1 MKSSPALW
9 TIHHDGFQPGDIEKH
24 GSKFI
29 IGNGA
34 MGVRGTLE
42 EFDKIQLAAC
52 TLAGLYDQVGDKWRE
67 PVNAPHTFNARITI
81 DDTPLSVL
89 TTPIARHN
97 QTLDL
102 RCAIHSR
109 ETIFRLPDGAEATLR
124 ADRFLSL
131 ADTRLGVMTLSLTV
145 TRPCRIRLETGIDG
159 NVWDLNGP
167 HLTHFETQHENGIHL
182 LSARTGEKSIPL
194 AVAEALHTETLPP
207 SETHQSAQTIQHRF
221 DFNAAAAKTYSF
233 KKYTSVAT
241 GLEHNNDAPA
251 TAAAALATAR
261 AAAATGRDA
270 LLAASRAIWDARW
283 RDSDVLIEGDNDSQ
297 LALRYSIYQLLIIAP
312 ASDAC
317 SIPARGLSGQ
327 VYKGGIFWDTEI
339 FMSPFFDHTQP
350 ALGRRLMRYRVK
362 ILDGARRKAAG
373 HDCRGAFYAWESQET
388 GDDACTLFNF
398 TDVFTGRPMRTHFR
412 DKQVHISAD
421 VAFAIWRH
429 YRLTGDETLL
439 TDGGAE
445 VILEC
450 ARFFLSYAW
459 FKPEKNRYE
468 ILDVVGPDEYHERVA
483 NNAFT
488 TAMASATLRIALDTL
503 ALLEKKHPA
512 TCAVL
517 LERLDYADDLKRIRE
532 MDTLLFRPAP
542 DPKTGVIEQ
551 FTGYHK
557 LEDTTPAEVKKRVL
571 NPTEYWGGGHGIA
584 TPTQVIKQAD
594 VVLMLH
600 LFSENFSDDVKRANW
615 DFYEPRTEHGSSLS
629 PCVYALLAAE
639 LGRTDYA
646 FKYFLRT
653 ATIDLTG
660 DAKQY
665 SGGIYIG
672 GTHPAANGGAWMT
685 AVLGFGGLRLVKD
698 EPRGNDIMRLTPRLP
713 AKWKK
718 LTFRFTWRGQW
729 FTASITSDAITLT
742 ADANNTAD
750 APFVLAGQTP
760 VTCAPGKT
768 ITQPC

>member
-1 MKSSPALW
+1 MNPSSLW
-9 TIHHDGFQPGDIEKH
+9 SIHHEGFQSGDIEKN

-29 IGNGA
+29 IANGV

-42 EFDKIQLAAC
+42 EFDKNQLAAC
-52 TLAGLYDQVGDKWRE
+52 TLAGLYDQVSDKWRE
-67 PVNAPHTFNARITI
+67 PVNAPHAFNARII
-81 DDTPLSVL
+81 VDDTPLSVL
-89 TTPIARHN
+89 TTPLVRHR
-97 QTLDL
+97 QSLDL
-102 RCAIHSR
+102 RGAVHSR
-109 ETIFRLPDGAEATLR
+109 ETVFRLPDGAEATLC

-131 ADTRLGVMTLSLTV
+131 ADTRLGVMSLSLTV
-145 TRPCRIRLETGIDG
+145 TRPCRVRLETGIDG
-159 NVWDLNGP
+159 DVWDLNGP
-167 HLTHFETQHENGIHL
+167 HLGRFEGREEDGIHL
-182 LSARTGEKSIPL
+182 LTALTGEKSVPV
-194 AVAEALHTETLPP
+194 AVAEAIRSNNLPP
-207 SETHQSAQTIQHRF
+207 SETVRSAQAIHRRF
-221 DFNAAAAKTYSF
+221 EFEASAGDTYSF
-233 KKYTSVAT
+233 EKYVAIVT
-241 GLEHNNDAPA
+241 GPGHGNDARA
-251 TAAAALATAR
+251 TAGTALAAGR
-261 AAAATGRDA
+261 AADGAGRAA
-270 LLAASRAIWDARW
+270 LLAASRAVWDARW
-283 RDSDVLIEGDNDSQ
+283 RDSDVLIEGDDDSQ

-312 ASDAC
+312 ASDRC

-327 VYKGGIFWDTEI
+327 VYKGGVFWDTEI

-350 ALGRRLMRYRVK
+350 ALGRRLMRYRIK
-362 ILDGARRKAAG
+362 TLGGARRKAAG
-373 HDCRGAFYAWESQET
+373 YGCRGAFYAWESQET

-468 ILDVVGPDEYHERVA
+468 LLDVVGPDEYHERVD

-488 TAMASATLRIALDTL
+488 TAMASATLRIALAVVD
-503 ALLEKKHPA
+503 LLEKRHPA
-512 TCAVL
+512 ACATL
-517 LERLDYADDLKRIRE
+517 LRRLDCADDLQRIRE

-542 DPKTGVIEQ
+542 DPETGVIEQ

-557 LEDTTPAEVKKRVL
+557 LENTTPAEVKKRVL

-584 TPTQVIKQAD
+584 TSTQVIKQAD

-600 LFSENFSDDVKRANW
+600 LFSEDFSDDVKRANW

-653 ATIDLTG
+653 ATIDLAG

-685 AVLGFGGLRLVKD
+685 AVLGFGGLRLARD
-698 EPRGNDIMRLTPRLP
+698 EHGNDIMRLTPRLP
-713 AKWKK
+713 EKWQR
-718 LTFRFTWRGQW
+718 LAFRFTWRGQW
-729 FTASITSDAITLT
+729 FAASITPDAITLA
-742 ADANNTAD
+742 ADVANTAP
-750 APFVLAGQTP
+750 APFVLAGQP
-760 VTCAPGKT
+760 VTCAPGQT
-768 ITQPC
+768 LTRPAS